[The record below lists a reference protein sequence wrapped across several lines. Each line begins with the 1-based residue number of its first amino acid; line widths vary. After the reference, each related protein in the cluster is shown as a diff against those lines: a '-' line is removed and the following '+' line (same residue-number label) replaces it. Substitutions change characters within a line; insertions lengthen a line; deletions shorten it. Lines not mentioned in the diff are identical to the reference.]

1 MSRKKVD
8 TRWPIYRVFTASTT
22 HLELAQDLIDGV
34 VSLEAAVVVEEDH
47 AVQAQRLLQLE
58 ELVEAHGVRGTE
70 LLGRHFDNKANSRVR
85 VVFAVV

>member
-1 MSRKKVD
+1 M
-8 TRWPIYRVFTASTT
+8 
-22 HLELAQDLIDGV
+22 
-34 VSLEAAVVVEEDH
+34 VEEDH